1 MTTALGRRGP
11 ERLGGGGGG
20 VSSKG
25 ARDMIQ
31 LNRFQVAASSW
42 VFSVARGVLGRFH
55 WGFGLHSFGAS

>member
-1 MTTALGRRGP
+1 
-11 ERLGGGGGG
+11 
-20 VSSKG
+20 
-25 ARDMIQ
+25 MIQ